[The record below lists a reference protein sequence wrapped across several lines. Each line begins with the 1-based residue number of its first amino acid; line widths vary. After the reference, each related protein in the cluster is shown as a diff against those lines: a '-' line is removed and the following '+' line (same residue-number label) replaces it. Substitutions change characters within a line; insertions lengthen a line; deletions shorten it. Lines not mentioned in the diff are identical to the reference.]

1 MPTVHYISTPKVTHY
16 HEILTRGE
24 VGGREGGAS

>member
-24 VGGREGGAS
+24 VWGREGGAS